1 MKGIIDIKEL
11 SNNNGGVFVSEL
23 DYDKSFSR
31 EGNKKGYFVMIISPI
46 ENEIRYVKQDDGTYL
61 VYGESWI
68 ISGNK
73 KQIESKVAGFIEDL
87 KEDNVQYINEDSCH
101 EYEFECKSD
110 VGYYSTFV
118 CGENI
123 IDAKRR
129 FRNLSKNK
137 ILNVREV
144 EFQKYIS
151 R

>member
-1 MKGIIDIKEL
+1 MKGIIDIKDF
-11 SNNNGGVFVSEL
+11 STNNGGVFVSEL

-31 EGNKKGYFVMIISPI
+31 EGNKKGYFKMIISPI

-73 KQIESKVAGFIEDL
+73 KQIESKVAEFIEDL

-101 EYEFECKSD
+101 EYKFDCKSD
-110 VGYYSTFV
+110 AGYYSTFV
-118 CGENI
+118 CGNNI
-123 IDAKRR
+123 IDAKRH
-129 FRNLSKNK
+129 FRRLSKNT
-137 ILNVREV
+137 ILNVREI
-144 EFQKYIS
+144 EFQRYIS